1 MESNRVESRVRFTRL
16 GRIACLATLAGWTVC
31 LLAAG
36 PRPGFSGVWTLSLS
50 RSHLDARVGAGIEK
64 GSVTVTQ
71 TDARFAFRR
80 VFVTG
85 GREDRSGYDLTL
97 DGRETTVPEGPMTRR
112 SKLAWDG
119 DVLVLSE
126 RVVAPQGEATN
137 TVRYRLLDGG
147 KTLEARESFRGPK
160 LQYDNV
166 WVFER
171 QSQ

>member
-1 MESNRVESRVRFTRL
+1 MRPNRVESRVSFARL
-16 GRIACLATLAGWTVC
+16 GGIACLAAIAGWTAC

-36 PRPGFSGVWTLSLS
+36 ARPDFSGAWTLSLS
-50 RSHLDARVGAGIEK
+50 RSHLDARASAGIEK
-64 GSVTVTQ
+64 GSVAVTQ

-80 VFVTG
+80 VFVAG

-97 DGRETTVPEGPMTRR
+97 DGRETTVAEGPITRR
-112 SKLAWDG
+112 STLAWDG

-126 RVVAPQGEATN
+126 RVSAPQGEATN
-137 TVRYRLLDGG
+137 TVRYRLLDAG

-171 QSQ
+171 RTE